1 MLPCGAAVGLSCSTL
16 WTAMRLYVKRVSLT
30 FDAALGSD
38 APAGGSLGNFNGVA
52 EGGATLGTLGA
63 MLGSSLLMQ
72 RFGPRRQ
79 LIFGG
84 LAVVAA
90 IGNFV
95 LFTIPTPSLLL
106 AEPRSTSQGKAG
118 VSLLALPRLVAKS
131 APLRCLLVSFCCVG
145 CSNSFGSVNQPLLL
159 RRRSLLLTAC
169 RCGQGTFTADAAAP
183 ALGQQ
188 WLGYVVAARAGCSTL
203 GSLLLGKLSDRIGR
217 YPVLLG
223 SAALEIG
230 ASLYLALPSAL
241 ASLRGNHAR
250 VFGLAAAM
258 GIGYSG
264 TRLMASTMTGDLMED
279 ADMVTA
285 LSGFSLCNGIASGS
299 SFLLGPN
306 AVLATKARLL
316 GTVALCSLLAASVG
330 VVPALRKKKKEAAAG
345 AKQG

>member
-1 MLPCGAAVGLSCSTL
+1 M
-16 WTAMRLYVKRVSLT
+16 
-30 FDAALGSD
+30 F
-38 APAGGSLGNFNGVA
+38 
-52 EGGATLGTLGA
+52 
-63 MLGSSLLMQ
+63 
-72 RFGPRRQ
+72 
-79 LIFGG
+79 
-84 LAVVAA
+84 
-90 IGNFV
+90 
-95 LFTIPTPSLLL
+95 
-106 AEPRSTSQGKAG
+106 
-118 VSLLALPRLVAKS
+118 
-131 APLRCLLVSFCCVG
+131 
-145 CSNSFGSVNQPLLL
+145 
-159 RRRSLLLTAC
+159 LLTAC
-169 RCGQGTFTADAAAP
+169 CCGQGTFTADAAAP

-241 ASLRGNHAR
+241 AGLRGNHAR

-330 VVPALRKKKKEAAAG
+330 VVPALRKKKKEAALG
-345 AKQG
+345 EKQG